1 MQRFVYITVRKKSS
15 DLQKLFADLYQQN
28 GYQAEISAG
37 QHLRSPSLKPT
48 RADCRHGEFFRD
60 FWQAVYGERKGVRG
74 GRRRGEMRG
83 TTVCTAAGRWVR
95 SVSTVRELDR
105 ASGPLVG
112 PVPTRLCT
120 YTDRHK
126 RVRERAAASV
136 HRHVSRMHFVR
147 ARARDRARVCSTR
160 ALARALRECACASDT
175 LPVSQC
181 VRQERCI
188 ALRCCVKASEN
199 TRSLGLF
206 ARLVPSFSR
215 CRALRGPLFSPVEPL
230 RHGSRSLFSVS
241 VTPPKGPLPRASIPR
256 SSCERSCTSTA
267 SPLPRKRSLR

>member
-1 MQRFVYITVRKKSS
+1 M
-15 DLQKLFADLYQQN
+15 
-28 GYQAEISAG
+28 AG
-37 QHLRSPSLKPT
+37 RDFGRRDQHLRSPSSKPT

-74 GRRRGEMRG
+74 GRRHRGMRG

-112 PVPTRLCT
+112 PMPTRLCT

-126 RVRERAAASV
+126 RAAASCI
-136 HRHVSRMHFVR
+136 RAQTPSLECTLCGR
-147 ARARDRARVCSTR
+147 ARATGPVCACSTR

-188 ALRCCVKASEN
+188 ALRRCVKASEN
-199 TRSLGLF
+199 TCSLGLF
-206 ARLVPSFSR
+206 TRLVPSFSR
-215 CRALRGPLFSPVEPL
+215 RHTLRGPSLLARRAPSPRLAFPFLRFSHSAERSPP
-230 RHGSRSLFSVS
+230 SRPR
-241 VTPPKGPLPRASIPR
+241 TPFLPRAILHFDCIAATAR
-256 SSCERSCTSTA
+256 EKTSMKNECRET
-267 SPLPRKRSLR
+267 LTRIVM

>member
-1 MQRFVYITVRKKSS
+1 
-15 DLQKLFADLYQQN
+15 
-28 GYQAEISAG
+28 
-37 QHLRSPSLKPT
+37 
-48 RADCRHGEFFRD
+48 
-60 FWQAVYGERKGVRG
+60 
-74 GRRRGEMRG
+74 MR
-83 TTVCTAAGRWVR
+83 TAAGRWVR

-120 YTDRHK
+120 YTDRH
-126 RVRERAAASV
+126 RRAAASCI
-136 HRHVSRMHFVR
+136 RAPTRPSSALCAGAR
-147 ARARDRARVCSTR
+147 ARARAAGPVCACGAR

-188 ALRCCVKASEN
+188 ALRRCVKASEN

-215 CRALRGPLFSPVEPL
+215 RRALRGPSLLARRAPSPRLAFPFLRFSHSAERSPP
-230 RHGSRSLFSVS
+230 SRPRAPF
-241 VTPPKGPLPRASIPR
+241 LPRAILHLDCIAATAR
-256 SSCERSCTSTA
+256 EKTSMKNECREALTRVVMQ
-267 SPLPRKRSLR
+267 LNLC